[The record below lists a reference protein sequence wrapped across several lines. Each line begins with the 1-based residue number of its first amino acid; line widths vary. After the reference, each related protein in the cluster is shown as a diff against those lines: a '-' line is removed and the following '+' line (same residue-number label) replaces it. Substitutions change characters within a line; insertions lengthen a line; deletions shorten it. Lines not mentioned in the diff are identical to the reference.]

1 MDVTDN
7 GEDSQQVPEG
17 LTQATSAGEESAGE
31 APAPEAPAAMATDE
45 GRSTAEEWLE
55 QISKHLHHIEGRLME
70 EGFLGHEV
78 VRQIGI
84 LLEGFS
90 PPPRGE
96 FGWLLRRSQD
106 IGTRTL
112 RQLIMKYGQGSHE
125 AIGAL
130 EVRAIHIVRLYVEE
144 AVHRQLLS
152 CETDMQKAALCSLME
167 SMRNFEEHAIPQDPQ
182 HTNPKP

>member
-1 MDVTDN
+1 MDSQMMDVNESMAGLIVEGFVEVTN
-7 GEDSQQVPEG
+7 SQEFSEG
-17 LTQATSAGEESAGE
+17 PSQGVSAGEEPAGE
-31 APAPEAPAAMATDE
+31 APAPEAMATDE
-45 GRSTAEEWLE
+45 GHSTAEGWLE

-96 FGWLLRRSQD
+96 FGWLLRRTQD
-106 IGTRTL
+106 IGTCTL
-112 RQLIMKYGQGSHE
+112 RQLISKYGQVGHE
-125 AIGAL
+125 AIGAF
-130 EVRAIHIVRLYVEE
+130 EVRAMHVVRLYVEE

-152 CETDMQKAALCSLME
+152 YENDMHKAAPSW
-167 SMRNFEEHAIPQDPQ
+167 SQ
-182 HTNPKP
+182 